1 MDPRAPSDPSQ
12 VKITTLKSGAPNGD
26 KLNSLLSGPRG
37 LNLLADV
44 AYLEENAH
52 FNRERI
58 PERVVHAKGAAAS
71 GKFVVTNTE
80 ITKYCKASLFNE
92 LGKKTPVV
100 TRFSHVTGESGIAD
114 TPRDVRGFAVKF
126 RTEQGNWDLVGN
138 NLPVFFI
145 RDPINFP
152 SFIHSQ
158 KRNPQTHLRDPSAFW
173 DFVSQLPETLHTI
186 LMLFSDRG
194 TPDGFRHM
202 HGFGVNTFKL
212 VSSKQ
217 IASYAK
223 FHWICDQGIRN
234 LDAMTAV
241 NLAGEDPDYSLR
253 DLFVNIERNHFPS
266 WTLKFQ
272 IMSEEEA
279 SNADFNVFDVTK
291 TWPHAKFPLIEIGKM
306 TLNKNVDNYFAQV
319 EQLAFSPAN
328 MVPGIQPSP
337 DKMLTGRIFAYTDAQ
352 RYRLGANFYDLPCN
366 KPLCPVMAP
375 TYCDGVTFMSNLPGS
390 LPNYVPSIKYTNLSL
405 YNEAYLEHP
414 QHISGHVGRYDLS
427 KDDNYSQARVLVTKV
442 LNEEGRANLVSNLA
456 DHLRF
461 VTMKE
466 ITNKVLNHFKEID
479 ALFARKVEQTIAN
492 QIMKTTPTQ

>member
-1 MDPRAPSDPSQ
+1 MDPQAPSDPSQ

-26 KLNSLLSGPRG
+26 KLNSLLLGPKG

-58 PERVVHAKGAAAS
+58 PERVVHAKGAAAL

-80 ITKYCKASLFNE
+80 ITKYCQASLFNE
-92 LGKKTPVV
+92 IGKTTPVV
-100 TRFSHVTGESGIAD
+100 ARFSHVTGESGISD
-114 TPRDVRGFAVKF
+114 TARDVRGFAVKF
-126 RTEQGNWDLVGN
+126 RTEQGNWDIVGN

-158 KRNPQTHLRDPSAFW
+158 KRNPQTHLRDPNAFW
-173 DFVSQLPETLHTI
+173 DFVSLLPETLHTI

-212 VSSKQ
+212 VGANPQ
-217 IASYAK
+217 RASYAK

-253 DLFVNIERNHFPS
+253 DLFVNIERGNFPS

-272 IMSEEEA
+272 VISLDDA
-279 SNADFNVFDVTK
+279 SKVDFNIFDDTK

-328 MVPGIQPSP
+328 MVLGIQPSP

-390 LPNYVPSIKYTNLSL
+390 LPNYVPSIKYNNLSL
-405 YNEAYLEHP
+405 RNELYLEHP
-414 QHISGHVGRYDLS
+414 QHFSGQVGRYDLS
-427 KDDNYSQARVLVTKV
+427 KDDNYSQPRILVTKV
-442 LNEEGRANLVSNLA
+442 LNKEKRAILVSNIA
-456 DHLRF
+456 DHLKL
-461 VTMKE
+461 VTMRE
-466 ITNKVLNHFKEID
+466 ITGKVLMHFREID
-479 ALFARKVEQTIAN
+479 AEFASAIESA
-492 QIMKTTPTQ
+492 MKATPVQ